1 MSGKGLC
8 GDFAQALRRDQEER
22 LGAVVAGVFLLCRFG
37 WVVGLLISGSGVR
50 VVGATARERFL
61 RIDLL
66 GLRVLT
72 APCPAPPGFRTPQA
86 HLRHATGASATR
98 HRRIFDFRGN
108 DPVSSTGQA
117 GGRGRPSRSGGETR
131 RTGLCGTGD
140 ITGLCDS
147 QRCNGIRRA
156 VRHRRIC
163 DHVRRQRL
171 AVIPEPGEPDIQML
185 VGAGR
190 WAVAT
195 GLPLDW

>member
-1 MSGKGLC
+1 MVFG
-8 GDFAQALRRDQEER
+8 F
-22 LGAVVAGVFLLCRFG
+22 GVQ
-37 WVVGLLISGSGVR
+37 

-72 APCPAPPGFRTPQA
+72 APCPAPLGFRYATGASATRHRRICDTPQAHLRHARGASATRHRRVCDTPQA

-98 HRRIFDFRGN
+98 HRRVFDLRRN

-156 VRHRRIC
+156 VRTPQAHLRPC
-163 DHVRRQRL
+163 TVT
-171 AVIPEPGEPDIQML
+171 AV
-185 VGAGR
+185 GR
-190 WAVAT
+190 VT
-195 GLPLDW
+195 